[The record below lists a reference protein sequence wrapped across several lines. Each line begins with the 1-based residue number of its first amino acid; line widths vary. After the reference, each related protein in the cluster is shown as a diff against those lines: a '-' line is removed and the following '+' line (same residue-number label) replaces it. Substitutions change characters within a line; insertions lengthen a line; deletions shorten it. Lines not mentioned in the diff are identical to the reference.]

1 MKLYSTVPIIEGVMQ
16 NIGNPTLL
24 EMNFIYW
31 DYKEE
36 SKFFVIPVYWEY
48 KEFTLFIPIPPLL
61 GVQNIV
67 YFL

>member
-1 MKLYSTVPIIEGVMQ
+1 MYNIEHCILYRSDTMKLYSTVPIIEGVMQ

-48 KEFTLFIPIPPLL
+48 K
-61 GVQNIV
+61 
-67 YFL
+67 